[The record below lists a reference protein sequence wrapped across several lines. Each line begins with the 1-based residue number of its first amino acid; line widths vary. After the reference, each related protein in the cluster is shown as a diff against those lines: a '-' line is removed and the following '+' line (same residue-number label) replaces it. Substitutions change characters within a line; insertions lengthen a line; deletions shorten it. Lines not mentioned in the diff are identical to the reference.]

1 MGGGKSLINVQLTEN
16 WGVKNGLILCPLAVL
31 PVWRR
36 EFAKHAATS
45 PRVLVL
51 EGGSVA
57 EKTEAADRFLKQ
69 GPGIVAI
76 NYDSARAEAFAK
88 WSTKRRWDLV
98 TLDESHRAKS
108 ASGKTSKLVHA
119 LGRLAGHR
127 LCLSGTPMP
136 HSPLDIYGQY
146 RFAAPGIFGPSYVR
160 FRSRYAITDKMFPS
174 KVLRY
179 INQEEFAEKVGKLIY
194 RVDNSV
200 LDLPQAMH
208 ETRTFELCPKARRAY
223 RELEQDLI
231 TEVDSGT
238 VTVSNALVKLL
249 RLQQITSG
257 YLPVEGGR
265 GERIDMGKEALLADF
280 LDDLPS
286 NEPVVVFCRFRSDL
300 DCVRQAAATLRR
312 RYGELSGQ
320 RRDLTE
326 HAMMRDDVDV
336 MGVQI
341 QSGGVGV
348 DFTRA
353 AYAVYFS
360 VNWALGDYDQSLARL
375 HRPGQNRPVRY
386 YHLLARDTVDE
397 KVYKAFDTKREI
409 IETVL
414 SSLSGRYAA

>member
-1 MGGGKSLINVQLTEN
+1 
-16 WGVKNGLILCPLAVL
+16 
-31 PVWRR
+31 
-36 EFAKHAATS
+36 
-45 PRVLVL
+45 
-51 EGGSVA
+51 
-57 EKTEAADRFLKQ
+57 
-69 GPGIVAI
+69 
-76 NYDSARAEAFAK
+76 
-88 WSTKRRWDLV
+88 
-98 TLDESHRAKS
+98 
-108 ASGKTSKLVHA
+108 
-119 LGRLAGHR
+119 
-127 LCLSGTPMP
+127 
-136 HSPLDIYGQY
+136 
-146 RFAAPGIFGPSYVR
+146 
-160 FRSRYAITDKMFPS
+160 
-174 KVLRY
+174 
-179 INQEEFAEKVGKLIY
+179 
-194 RVDNSV
+194 
-200 LDLPQAMH
+200 
-208 ETRTFELCPKARRAY
+208 
-223 RELEQDLI
+223 
-231 TEVDSGT
+231 
-238 VTVSNALVKLL
+238 
-249 RLQQITSG
+249 
-257 YLPVEGGR
+257 LPVEGGR